1 MVKVGFKG
9 ILENFIKV
17 WIIVTNIVWSSI
29 SKDIFTDN
37 YLFSLWNE
45 LVESGEVRCI
55 DIDNS
60 DGSKTQ
66 PSNEIFKLWI
76 WRDVISRSDLANCL
90 ESVLKEQQDLCCE
103 VGRSTK
109 SAMKMKYRLV
119 ILERYMLAM
128 KAESSRG
135 SMRREISTS
144 KKEKYAQENI
154 DKQRRFIEFS

>member
-1 MVKVGFKG
+1 M
-9 ILENFIKV
+9 
-17 WIIVTNIVWSSI
+17 
-29 SKDIFTDN
+29 
-37 YLFSLWNE
+37 
-45 LVESGEVRCI
+45 
-55 DIDNS
+55 
-60 DGSKTQ
+60 
-66 PSNEIFKLWI
+66 WI